1 MSGSGA
7 QSLFSL
13 DLPDL
18 RNLCC
23 VNLFFPNSHD
33 EGELRNKQVK
43 TCRELILMQ
52 SDIVA
57 SPVLGHYGGIS
68 VIMTTALHKTGFI
81 QAFAEKHG
89 LQLCPPQR
97 VFPAI
102 LQNCLSYTVTT
113 KLAPKWNKA
122 GQYLIAGKDFLSDTG
137 KLNAVVLEMNIT
149 ETQLCGNVEVKTVRL
164 PPAEIQD
171 FDFPAPVVI
180 NFLHTKEAVLHTVMP
195 NSWCHILPSMKKG
208 QIISISRRIPE
219 ESPFQSYL
227 DIQKHWSNMYG
238 YQLPSV
244 GEEDVIYCSVYF
256 KPIGDKLFTYPLS
269 CIRTQPIQCFPR
281 VDLQGVLRTFIS
293 DLQAELKSVC
303 GFPVQMTCKTC
314 FYNSEL
320 NRPVAQYSAG
330 LPVNLTTE
338 NSSRGVLNPL
348 PSSNPRDTTKHH
360 YSQCDSTGK
369 PTEKRKRLNLDSSL
383 HQKDWTSS
391 NLATQFSSS
400 PTNIHFTQIQA
411 QYVPPRPKLVPVFN
425 CKPVNATEVYS
436 ANRLTAVVRPLS
448 SISISSS
455 SEPHCSTSP
464 ARVNQITRPSV
475 PQRMTLPFSK
485 SKADTRILPPLPFS
499 QTIPQIVPQIPSNT
513 GGDMIQS
520 KPKRLKQSLQDVEVH
535 ARNNQLSKINISTL
549 HAWLKSRGINVRS
562 KDKKE
567 ELVSRVMRSLSES

>member
-227 DIQKHWSNMYG
+227 DIQKHWSNMVNTNIKQFRHIFLLKYSYG

-256 KPIGDKLFTYPLS
+256 KPIGDKLFTYPSVKAGDQL
-269 CIRTQPIQCFPR
+269 PI
-281 VDLQGVLRTFIS
+281 
-293 DLQAELKSVC
+293 
-303 GFPVQMTCKTC
+303 
-314 FYNSEL
+314 
-320 NRPVAQYSAG
+320 YSY
-330 LPVNLTTE
+330 
-338 NSSRGVLNPL
+338 
-348 PSSNPRDTTKHH
+348 H
-360 YSQCDSTGK
+360 Y
-369 PTEKRKRLNLDSSL
+369 
-383 HQKDWTSS
+383 
-391 NLATQFSSS
+391 
-400 PTNIHFTQIQA
+400 
-411 QYVPPRPKLVPVFN
+411 
-425 CKPVNATEVYS
+425 
-436 ANRLTAVVRPLS
+436 
-448 SISISSS
+448 
-455 SEPHCSTSP
+455 
-464 ARVNQITRPSV
+464 
-475 PQRMTLPFSK
+475 
-485 SKADTRILPPLPFS
+485 
-499 QTIPQIVPQIPSNT
+499 
-513 GGDMIQS
+513 
-520 KPKRLKQSLQDVEVH
+520 
-535 ARNNQLSKINISTL
+535 
-549 HAWLKSRGINVRS
+549 
-562 KDKKE
+562 
-567 ELVSRVMRSLSES
+567 